1 VTPVL
6 ETAAAH
12 ALVIL
17 GTVAALAACVLLQY
31 EGLLLVWRRLSVR
44 TGQRHIK
51 VLYSILSVI
60 LLHVLQISIFGAVV
74 WLLLLWPACGSLV
87 GPQVAGLIECI
98 YFSATTF
105 TTLGFGDV
113 YAVGPLRFMAA
124 AESLIGLVLIAWS
137 ASFTYIEM
145 EKFWRSEDLDARK

>member
-1 VTPVL
+1 ML
-6 ETAAAH
+6 EASAAH
-12 ALVIL
+12 VLVIL

-31 EGLLLVWRRLSVR
+31 EGLLLVWRWLSAHAGHR
-44 TGQRHIK
+44 RIK

-60 LLHVLQISIFGAVV
+60 LLHVLEIWIFGAVV
-74 WLLLLWPACGSLV
+74 WLLLLWPACGSL
-87 GPQVAGLIECI
+87 AGTQIASLIECI
-98 YFSATTF
+98 YFSAITF

-124 AESLIGLVLIAWS
+124 TESLIGLVLIAWS